1 MKFLSFMY
9 EVNSNNGNETK
20 SVIFPGDIFKCGTM
34 FFYQKIKGFQWL
46 SKSKF
51 LIFMTKVKPNNGN
64 ETKSVIFHGTYS
76 NLTSYLFYP
85 KILKCFNDFQNQNFS
100 ILWLKRNQA
109 MEMKQNQTFF
119 HGTYS
124 DLTIFFIGCKILKC
138 QFYSKREHK
147 QVKGNK
153 TTPEM
158 CKSDSVFRY
167 LQNGTLFK

>member
-1 MKFLSFMY
+1 MTKVKPS
-9 EVNSNNGNETK
+9 NGNETK
-20 SVIFPGDIFKCGTM
+20 PDIFP
-34 FFYQKIKGFQWL
+34 W
-46 SKSKF
+46 
-51 LIFMTKVKPNNGN
+51 
-64 ETKSVIFHGTYS
+64 
-76 NLTSYLFYP
+76 
-85 KILKCFNDFQNQNFS
+85 
-100 ILWLKRNQA
+100 
-109 MEMKQNQTFF
+109 
-119 HGTYS
+119 TYS